1 MQSKHV
7 ADITGYANS
16 AASLWAAV
24 DEVLVEM
31 VPAPLGLQ
39 PNEYIVVSWTD
50 RPYGEL
56 ETLKVASVHDGSQI
70 AVRLAWANAR
80 PESGA
85 GEAFPDSAALAF
97 PVRGDPELTQ
107 MGSPEAP
114 IHALHWQARKN
125 VIRSVLASGIGTS
138 RSGPEVNQSISAG
151 WSQGVWSVVFV
162 RTLKSPED
170 GATLVPGSP
179 LRIGFAVWNG
189 SNQERAGIKAVSEDW
204 IEFTLET

>member
-56 ETLKVASVHDGSQI
+56 ETLG
-70 AVRLAWANAR
+70 
-80 PESGA
+80 
-85 GEAFPDSAALAF
+85 F
-97 PVRGDPELTQ
+97 
-107 MGSPEAP
+107 
-114 IHALHWQARKN
+114 
-125 VIRSVLASGIGTS
+125 
-138 RSGPEVNQSISAG
+138 SIIIM
-151 WSQGVWSVVFV
+151 V
-162 RTLKSPED
+162 
-170 GATLVPGSP
+170 
-179 LRIGFAVWNG
+179 
-189 SNQERAGIKAVSEDW
+189 
-204 IEFTLET
+204 